1 MGSTLLSAITSNY
14 ILNLQLSRQMV
25 SRPSGEWFCNPGY
38 YDQYINRC
46 YISYIFYISYNIFE
60 RLQCKCRLCLSACA
74 GGEKRNLVAG
84 WDWAVMMC
92 HTLTGNCVAHWQN
105 CKTSAGNRFLY
116 YLFSQNAPHYLQPG
130 SITSQAIINLISDIN
145 LREQQEKLIKLI
157 IFCGCSKILFLDIKQ
172 KVNNR
177 PSLV

>member
-1 MGSTLLSAITSNY
+1 M
-14 ILNLQLSRQMV
+14 Q
-25 SRPSGEWFCNPGY
+25 
-38 YDQYINRC
+38 
-46 YISYIFYISYNIFE
+46 ISFHISYNIFE

-116 YLFSQNAPHYLQPG
+116 YLFSQNAPHYLLAGNINNIVRHQSCQSLP
-130 SITSQAIINLISDIN
+130 SLETAKNTIKRIISCVDCK
-145 LREQQEKLIKLI
+145 R
-157 IFCGCSKILFLDIKQ
+157 LFQGKA
-172 KVNNR
+172 KGNAR
-177 PSLV
+177 PSLD